1 MGLLQTLKLRK
12 KKNSDDSK
20 DRLIDAQSALID
32 IMTRERESM
41 HREAEV
47 AEVLKPEP
55 PMPPP
60 SLIANANPAEKI
72 RLKRKHN
79 RKHNRKAF
87 VIDLTAWF
95 NRRSNKWLT
104 KLQIQT
110 MPSSPVKG
118 VANSSFYRF
127 IGGKEFEVNR
137 SERPIKYRLRGKLVI
152 PDAPQMYG
160 ASLTTIQQQLK
171 GTNTLIAIH
180 RTDCKWHREKKGDWL
195 YAQTLAALYGKIDKL
210 FKTYGKGKGAN
221 TKQCISCAKAG
232 RLQLI

>member
-60 SLIANANPAEKI
+60 SLIANANRAEKI
-72 RLKRKHN
+72 RRKHN
-79 RKHNRKAF
+79 RHNRKAF

-110 MPSSPVKG
+110 MSSSPVKG

-127 IGGKEFEVNR
+127 IGGKEFEVDR
-137 SERPIKYRLRGKLVI
+137 SERPNKYRLRGKLVI
-152 PDAPQMYG
+152 PDAPQMYC

-171 GTNTLIAIH
+171 GTSTLIAIH

-195 YAQTLAALYGKIDKL
+195 YAQTQAALYGKIDKL

-221 TKQCISCAKAG
+221 TKQCSSCAKAG